1 MSTNPNLTFEGLLR
15 LNSIT
20 KSFSFNIK
28 VFDYISLK
36 INVVKQREFGQ
47 ISSSRCNWCKQSI
60 YFNVNIM
67 VLIDNQI
74 HETSNKTSNNNND
87 NNNDNNNNNTNNN
100 NNNNNLPETRKYWVD
115 VQRGIVSSHGERD
128 PL

>member
-1 MSTNPNLTFEGLLR
+1 MMSTNSNLTFEGLLS

-28 VFDYISLK
+28 VFDYVSLK
-36 INVVKQREFGQ
+36 IDVVNQREFGQ

-60 YFNVNIM
+60 YFNVNIV

-74 HETSNKTSNNNND
+74 HDMNKTSNNNND
-87 NNNDNNNNNTNNN
+87 NNNDNNNNNF
-100 NNNNNLPETRKYWVD
+100 LVPETRKYWVD
-115 VQRGIVSSHGERD
+115 GQQGIVPSHREGD
-128 PL
+128 PF

>member
-1 MSTNPNLTFEGLLR
+1 MMSTNSNLTFEGLLS

-28 VFDYISLK
+28 VFDYVSLK
-36 INVVKQREFGQ
+36 IDVVNQREFGQ

-60 YFNVNIM
+60 YFNVNIV

-74 HETSNKTSNNNND
+74 HDMNKTSN

-100 NNNNNLPETRKYWVD
+100 NNLPKTRKYWVD
-115 VQRGIVSSHGERD
+115 VQWGIVLSHGERD